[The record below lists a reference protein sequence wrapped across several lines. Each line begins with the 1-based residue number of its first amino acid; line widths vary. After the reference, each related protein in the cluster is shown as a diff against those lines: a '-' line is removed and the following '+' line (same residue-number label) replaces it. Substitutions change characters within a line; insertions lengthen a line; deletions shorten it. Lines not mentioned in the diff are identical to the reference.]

1 MIYRYELITPAL
13 HITQLY
19 RTQRSPQCCLPFP
32 DVSQEIVEA
41 VGIIERLFS
50 VGVDILWGVARELA
64 FADPGDSWGVESG
77 GSCGVVR
84 CWCTSAQESHRG
96 IVGCCAV
103 VVVVRSVIG
112 IVITVVMAVVVSTGT
127 VRVICRPSVG
137 QPSVRP
143 RGA

>member
-1 MIYRYELITPAL
+1 MIYRCESVTPAL
-13 HITQLY
+13 HITQSY
-19 RTQRSPQCCLPFP
+19 RTERSLQCCLPFP

-50 VGVDILWGVARELA
+50 VGVDILWGVARELS
-64 FADPGDSWGVESG
+64 FADPGDSWGVESSG
-77 GSCGVVR
+77 CCGVVR
-84 CWCTSAQESHRG
+84 CWCTGAHESHRG
-96 IVGCCAV
+96 IAGCCA

-112 IVITVVMAVVVSTGT
+112 IVVTVVMAVVVGTGA
-127 VRVICRPSVG
+127 VHVICRPSVG

>member
-1 MIYRYELITPAL
+1 MICRYELITPVL
-13 HITQLY
+13 FITQPY
-19 RTQRSPQCCLPFP
+19 RAQRSLQCCLPFP

-41 VGIIERLFS
+41 IGIIERLFS

-64 FADPGDSWGVESG
+64 FADPGDSWRMESSG
-77 GSCGVVR
+77 GCGGIR
-84 CWCTSAQESHRG
+84 CWYTGAQESHRG

-103 VVVVRSVIG
+103 VVVRSVIG
-112 IVITVVMAVVVSTGT
+112 IVVTVVMAVVVATGAI
-127 VRVICRPSVG
+127 RVTCCPSVG